1 MLSKTFVKKRAD
13 AEKFFGY
20 RISKQR
26 GSKIRDGKYAREA
39 GAQNTPPSQKKKLNL
54 KQVWGDIKDFE
65 TFEVMYGQ
73 LFIIE
78 FFAILRKKKSAKK
91 VNRAN
96 ISSPDMNSFQ
106 S

>member
-1 MLSKTFVKKRAD
+1 MESTQGKRVP
-13 AEKFFGY
+13 
-20 RISKQR
+20 
-26 GSKIRDGKYAREA
+26 KILHRL
-39 GAQNTPPSQKKKLNL
+39 KKKLNL

>member
-1 MLSKTFVKKRAD
+1 MESTQGKRVP
-13 AEKFFGY
+13 
-20 RISKQR
+20 
-26 GSKIRDGKYAREA
+26 KILHRL
-39 GAQNTPPSQKKKLNL
+39 KKKLNL

-91 VNRAN
+91 VINRAN

>member
-39 GAQNTPPSQKKKLNL
+39 GAQNTPPSQKK
-54 KQVWGDIKDFE
+54 IKFE
-65 TFEVMYGQ
+65 TSVRGYQRF
-73 LFIIE
+73 
-78 FFAILRKKKSAKK
+78 
-91 VNRAN
+91 
-96 ISSPDMNSFQ
+96 
-106 S
+106 